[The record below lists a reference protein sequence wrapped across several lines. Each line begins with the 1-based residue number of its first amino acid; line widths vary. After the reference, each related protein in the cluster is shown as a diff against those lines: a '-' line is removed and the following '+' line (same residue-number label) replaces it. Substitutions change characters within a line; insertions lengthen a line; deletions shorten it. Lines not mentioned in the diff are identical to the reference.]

1 MPDVNRLMADLGP
14 GWSGALVLA
23 LTLLLSLVIHR
34 ALTRGIDGADGQR
47 HTGRQVGRL
56 VSVAVFVLGS
66 LWALRTSGLEVG
78 PLLGAM
84 GVGGIAVAF
93 AAQDLLQNF
102 LAGLLIQA
110 RRPFKVGDQIT
121 SLDYEGTVLDID
133 LRATRLR
140 TYDGLDVVLPNAEV
154 LRNPIVNHTRTPLR
168 RTTLVVGVAYD
179 TDLARAQRVLTESLT
194 GIAEL
199 QNTPTP
205 KAWVK
210 EFADSSITFE
220 VLFWHPS
227 DMASTLTAR
236 SAAAMAVK
244 RDLDQ
249 AGIEIPFPQRVVWRA
264 PGHGGPDGSG

>member
-1 MPDVNRLMADLGP
+1 MSDLNGLLEDLGP
-14 GWSGALVLA
+14 AWSGALVFVV
-23 LTLLLSLVIHR
+23 TVLLSLVIHR
-34 ALTRGIDGADGQR
+34 LLTRGIDGADGQR
-47 HTGRQVGRL
+47 HTGRQVGRFA
-56 VSVAVFVLGS
+56 SVAVFVLGS
-66 LWALRTSGLEVG
+66 LWALRVSGLEVG

-154 LRNPIVNHTRTPLR
+154 LRHPIVNHTRTPLR

-179 TDLARAQRVLTESLT
+179 TDLALAQRVLIESLT
-194 GIAEL
+194 GLDEL
-199 QNTPTP
+199 QATPTP
-205 KAWVK
+205 KAWAQ
-210 EFADSSITFE
+210 EFGESAITFA
-220 VLFWHPS
+220 VMFWHAS
-227 DMASTLTAR
+227 DMASTWAAR

-244 RDLDQ
+244 RGLDR
-249 AGIEIPFPQRVVWRA
+249 AGVQIPFPQRVVRHVTPQEGQDA
-264 PGHGGPDGSG
+264 PG

>member
-1 MPDVNRLMADLGP
+1 MPDVNGLLADLGP
-14 GWSGALVLA
+14 AWAGALLFGLTVLA
-23 LTLLLSLVIHR
+23 SLAIHR
-34 ALTRGIDGADGQR
+34 ALTRGIDAADGQR
-47 HTGRQVGRL
+47 HTGRQIGRFA
-56 VSVAVFVLGS
+56 SVVVFVLGS
-66 LWALRTSGLEVG
+66 LWALRVSGLEVG

-110 RRPFKVGDQIT
+110 RRPFTVGDQIT

-168 RTTLVVGVAYD
+168 RTTLAVGVAYA
-179 TDLARAQRVLTESLT
+179 TDLPLAQRVLTESL
-194 GIAEL
+194 ADLDEL
-199 QNTPTP
+199 QRTPTP
-205 KAWVK
+205 KAWVE
-210 EFADSSITFE
+210 EFADSSIVFA
-220 VLFWHPS
+220 VMFWHPS
-227 DMASTLTAR
+227 DMASTWAAR

-244 RDLDQ
+244 RGLDR

-264 PGHGGPDGSG
+264 AGQEAADG